1 LGLISTQALI
11 DPVEIFVHIGL
22 VIYGSLQT
30 RSGGYLYDQKLVEY
44 LNQKGDRVTIVSIQ
58 HQDYLHHL
66 GDNFSTA
73 LLNCLRDLPL
83 DILLQDELNHP
94 SLFWLNRRLRKVAAY
109 PMVTIV
115 HHLRSSEPF
124 PAWQKI
130 IYRWVEGKYL
140 TSVDA
145 FIYNSEATQQAVQRL
160 VHMNRPRL
168 IAYPAGDRFDPH
180 ITDDQ
185 IRIRAHAAGPLR
197 LVFLGNIIPR
207 KNLHVLLKALSKL
220 DPDSWHLVVIGNPD
234 IDPAYTFSVSRQIE
248 EDGIAQQVQFLGS
261 ISDQRLA
268 GVLESSHVLA
278 IPSSYEGYGIAYLEG
293 MGFGLP
299 ALGSAA
305 GGAQEIIQHG
315 KNGFL
320 IQPGDSESLTTCLL
334 QLTQNRVLLTE
345 MGIAAKN
352 RYLAHPNWATTAN
365 RVREFLYTL

>member
-1 LGLISTQALI
+1 
-11 DPVEIFVHIGL
+11 
-22 VIYGSLQT
+22 
-30 RSGGYLYDQKLVEY
+30 LVEY

-109 PMVTIV
+109 PLVTIV

-160 VHMNRPRL
+160 VRMNRPRL

-185 IRIRAHAAGPLR
+185 IRIRAHAVGPLR

-207 KNLHVLLKALSKL
+207 KNLHGLLKALSKL
-220 DPDSWHLVVIGNPD
+220 DPGSWHLVVIGNPD
-234 IDPAYTFSVSRQIE
+234 IDPAYTFSVSRQME
-248 EDGIAQQVQFLGS
+248 EDGIAHQVQFLGS

-268 GVLESSHVLA
+268 DILESSHVLA

-352 RYLAHPNWATTAN
+352 RFLAHPDWAATAH
-365 RVREFLYTL
+365 RIREFLYTL